1 MLDKQDL
8 QAIAQLMADQE
19 TRLTQMMAEQ
29 ETRLIKRIDD
39 QGTQLTQKMADQET
53 RLTQKMADQETRLT
67 QMMAEQETR
76 LTQMMDTKVA
86 EIKDYTLDR
95 LIEQEERV
103 HDQIEGVKII
113 IENDVAKRINVLF
126 DGYKLNHEKQFELE
140 DKVLQLERRLERL
153 EQKII

>member
-29 ETRLIKRIDD
+29 ETRLTQKMAEQETRLFKRIDD
-39 QGTQLTQKMADQET
+39 QGPQLTQKMAD
-53 RLTQKMADQETRLT
+53 
-67 QMMAEQETR
+67 QETR

>member
-29 ETRLIKRIDD
+29 ETRLTQKMAEQETRLIKRIDD

-53 RLTQKMADQETRLT
+53 L
-67 QMMAEQETR
+67 
-76 LTQMMDTKVA
+76 LTQMMDTRVA